1 MDATRSSDGR
11 VVSIKRVKKSDHP
24 IEEQIIRFF
33 SEAPDSLDP
42 RNHSVPVYDVLPSPM
57 DQDVVLLVMPYLVPV
72 GRYKFATVGEAVELF
87 RQLFEVSGRVRLA
100 CHWLITHVE
109 FRRVYSL
116 CIVISS
122 RTGTLCSLQESIQYS
137 LSVSSDLQYANVMM
151 EPIPLLSDVPHP
163 THPHRS
169 YDFQRKVKQSTRT
182 KRPTKYY
189 IIDFGLSRQF
199 SPGEELIAS
208 LNIGGDRS
216 VPEYQDPSRMHN
228 PFPIDVYHLGNM
240 IKTRY
245 TKVGDMTQEITQVIL
260 NISCRRASV

>member
-1 MDATRSSDGR
+1 M
-11 VVSIKRVKKSDHP
+11 H
-24 IEEQIIRFF
+24 
-33 SEAPDSLDP
+33 
-42 RNHSVPVYDVLPSPM
+42 NHLIAHWYAM
-57 DQDVVLLVMPYLVPV
+57 
-72 GRYKFATVGEAVELF
+72 FAA
-87 RQLFEVSGRVRLA
+87 
-100 CHWLITHVE
+100 
-109 FRRVYSL
+109 
-116 CIVISS
+116 
-122 RTGTLCSLQESIQYS
+122 ESIQYS

-199 SPGEELIAS
+199 SPGEELIAP

-245 TKVGDMTQEITQVIL
+245 MKVGDMTQEITQVIL